1 MANSPNNG
9 LINETNEQYYVGH
22 QAKVADGSTSYTY
35 TFDEVLT
42 MADSLLI
49 YLVHGIQEILILC

>member
-22 QAKVADGSTSYTY
+22 QARVADTGTAYTY
-35 TFDEVLT
+35 TFNEDN
-42 MADSLLI
+42 LLGF
-49 YLVHGIQEILILC
+49 YLDMVPLAGLEPASP

>member
-22 QAKVADGSTSYTY
+22 QAKVADGSTSYTF

-42 MADSLLI
+42 MGDSAKRL
-49 YLVHGIQEILILC
+49 GFNGP